1 MLQLDRAELA
11 GQGSAIIELK
21 QGKETTLLTKNQ
33 AISKKIPPS
42 WRIQSLPAFA
52 CRVYP
57 RASPQLLLPP
67 PRFSPEKIAADKFRL
82 TALDYLHSFC
92 CVGEKKRVILHILLL
107 VT

>member
-1 MLQLDRAELA
+1 VLRLDRAELA

-21 QGKETTLLTKNQ
+21 QEKETQVCFHQKSSD
-33 AISKKIPPS
+33 IEEIPPS

-67 PRFSPEKIAADKFRL
+67 PHFSPEKIAADKFRL

-92 CVGEKKRVILHILLL
+92 CVGKKKGSFSISYC
-107 VT
+107 